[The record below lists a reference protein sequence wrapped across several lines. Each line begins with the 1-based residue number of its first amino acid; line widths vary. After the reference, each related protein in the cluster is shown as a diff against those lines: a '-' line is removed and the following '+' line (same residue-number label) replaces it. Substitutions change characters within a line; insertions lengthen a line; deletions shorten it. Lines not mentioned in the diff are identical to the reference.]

1 MHRHGRL
8 LKATREKIGGKNLV
22 RRTASRYSTTF
33 LTLKRQEKCNIVL
46 STNFWDVVKDCVSA
60 LEPLLIQLRLVNS
73 DDMPALPGVY
83 AGMDLAKK
91 KINDSFANKPLI
103 LRRVM
108 DIKLDEAALF
118 LDPRKFYDIR
128 KNDSAYACRQ
138 RIMFNDVLGQMVVG
152 DADLVAR
159 IDKWW
164 TSFGGIAIEVQRF
177 AKRIVGLCCSAAPG
191 HERNWSTFEYVSN

>member
-1 MHRHGRL
+1 MFL
-8 LKATREKIGGKNLV
+8 IM
-22 RRTASRYSTTF
+22 RTGLGSNCRVP
-33 LTLKRQEKCNIVL
+33 RQEKCNIVL

-108 DIKLDEAALF
+108 DIVEG
-118 LDPRKFYDIR
+118 R
-128 KNDSAYACRQ
+128 
-138 RIMFNDVLGQMVVG
+138 
-152 DADLVAR
+152 
-159 IDKWW
+159 
-164 TSFGGIAIEVQRF
+164 
-177 AKRIVGLCCSAAPG
+177 
-191 HERNWSTFEYVSN
+191 